1 MSRPSHKPWV
11 VFSILAL
18 ACVIVFARAQAPQR
32 SIQPGPDRKSGE
44 GEGPFERLVI
54 RGATMIDGS
63 GAPPMGPVDI
73 VIENNRIKEIKSVG
87 FPKVAIRDSNR
98 PAKGAKEIDASG
110 MYVMPGLVDCHA
122 HIGGVA

>member
-18 ACVIVFARAQAPQR
+18 ACVIVFAQAPPQR

-44 GEGPFERLVI
+44 GEGPFDRLVI
-54 RGATMIDGS
+54 RGVTMIDGS

-73 VIENNRIKEIKSVG
+73 VIENNRIKEVRSVG
-87 FPKVAIRDSNR
+87 YPKVPIREASR
-98 PAKGAKEIDASG
+98 PAKGTKEIDAS
-110 MYVMPGLVDCHA
+110 
-122 HIGGVA
+122 